1 MQVSHLEYLS
11 RDYLAHLRR
20 VAENPAYR
28 SLPLPLASLQAA
40 LGGLR
45 MEEVTILGG
54 FEGHGKS
61 ALAQQIAFA
70 VADSFRA
77 DPAEDRRLV
86 LYASLEMGRYQLM
99 ARHLVQQSGMALDK
113 LLNPER
119 LDGRE
124 WDRVE
129 AALDDAAGLP
139 LVILDDARQSIGQ
152 IGEAI
157 GALEAAGEG
166 TVRLVVVDYLHLL
179 ADCAGGEVARL
190 DAAITELKD
199 LARKAS
205 CHILTLARLNRNVQ
219 PGQLPNS
226 HNLAGSQ
233 GLAYGAD
240 NVCFVHRPKLIDHSL
255 ESDWENLAYF
265 IVDKARNG
273 PVGLHRL
280 VWQPD
285 RLCYRDPNE
294 WENKRRWSLPRPS
307 QSYS

>member
-139 LVILDDARQSIGQ
+139 LVIL
-152 IGEAI
+152 
-157 GALEAAGEG
+157 
-166 TVRLVVVDYLHLL
+166 
-179 ADCAGGEVARL
+179 
-190 DAAITELKD
+190 
-199 LARKAS
+199 
-205 CHILTLARLNRNVQ
+205 
-219 PGQLPNS
+219 
-226 HNLAGSQ
+226 
-233 GLAYGAD
+233 
-240 NVCFVHRPKLIDHSL
+240 
-255 ESDWENLAYF
+255 
-265 IVDKARNG
+265 
-273 PVGLHRL
+273 
-280 VWQPD
+280 
-285 RLCYRDPNE
+285 
-294 WENKRRWSLPRPS
+294 
-307 QSYS
+307 